1 MVLHSDTSESCPCH
15 LSSSVL
21 HAESGAPVEKLLFSA
36 EVVKINRKEKH
47 QRRALILTDVALYNF
62 SFSFFGSVFSNLK
75 RRIAH
80 TDLGGIVLSRSS
92 DECVVRV
99 VNDYD
104 YRYII
109 ERRSEVVEVLS
120 KCYQALSGGKPLAVA
135 FSQETDLGCETK
147 TKDAMCS
154 AAAAAA
160 SGAAALA
167 DAVDAV
173 EIEEEPPSSEGFRHR
188 GVIRE
193 GWLAKKK
200 GLHEK
205 WELKY
210 FVLTCDRLS
219 YHSVQVQGVYDIDS
233 DKVFAHSV
241 SDDVKAP
248 SNDAASEMSSDSG
261 NSNSSSNARSAS
273 SSGEAGFGASGA
285 FASTKSAESRRASV
299 RRMSTIGGSS
309 TDLFDHYL
317 TLVLGDRSSLD
328 LAAASSLDL
337 ANWTHELKNK
347 GELQG
352 WLMMKLGRAS
362 KAWRRVFLYLRGS
375 RMWFYAM
382 EPKVCESARGSGQK
396 LS

>member
-1 MVLHSDTSESCPCH
+1 M
-15 LSSSVL
+15 

-47 QRRALILTDVALYNF
+47 QRRALILTDAALYNF

-80 TDLGGIVLSRSS
+80 TDLGGIVLSRTS

-147 TKDAMCS
+147 TKDSMCS
-154 AAAAAA
+154 AAAASS

-173 EIEEEPPSSEGFRHR
+173 EIEEEPPCSEGFRHR

-233 DKVFAHSV
+233 EKVFAHSK
-241 SDDVKAP
+241 SDDAKAP
-248 SNDAASEMSSDSG
+248 SPSNADASHSSETSSDSC

-273 SSGEAGFGASGA
+273 SSNSSGEAGFSASGA

-309 TDLFDHYL
+309 ADLFDHYL

-328 LAAASSLDL
+328 LAADSALVL

-352 WLMMKLGRAS
+352 WLMMKLGRAT

-382 EPKVCESARGSGQK
+382 EPKVCALARVSEQK
-396 LS
+396 CI

>member
-1 MVLHSDTSESCPCH
+1 
-15 LSSSVL
+15 L

-80 TDLGGIVLSRSS
+80 TDLGGIVLSRTS

-99 VNDYD
+99 INDYD

-147 TKDAMCS
+147 TKDSMSS
-154 AAAAAA
+154 AAAASA

-173 EIEEEPPSSEGFRHR
+173 EIEEEPPCSEGFRHR

-233 DKVFAHSV
+233 EKVFAHSV
-241 SDDVKAP
+241 SDDIKAP
-248 SNDAASEMSSDSG
+248 SNAAASHSSETSSDCS
-261 NSNSSSNARSAS
+261 NSNSSSTTRSAS
-273 SSGEAGFGASGA
+273 SSGEAGSGASGA

-309 TDLFDHYL
+309 ADLFDHYL
-317 TLVLGDRSSLD
+317 TLVLVDRSTID
-328 LAAASSLDL
+328 LAADSALDL

-347 GELQG
+347 GALQG

-382 EPKVCESARGSGQK
+382 EPKVCESARGSE
-396 LS
+396 